1 MNYYELIVAARE
13 SLQDTIHTIDLLV
26 EEGVFTADLSSAL
39 AEMKSALETME
50 PVEEDLK
57 GWDFEFSG
65 RDRINFEKVFG
76 RT

>member
-13 SLQDTIHTIDLLV
+13 SLQETIHTIDLLV
-26 EEGVFTADLSSAL
+26 EEDVFSADLSSAL

-57 GWDFEFSG
+57 GWDFDFSG